1 MRHLA
6 KVSFFVILA
15 LTLCGVLPAAAKEE
29 YFTEAELD
37 LIRDAQELKLRV
49 PVYFTIAGRRLIF
62 LGIMEKSE
70 KEKEKERK
78 EREKREK
85 ELKKGAKA
93 DQLPPVDDL
102 AYLDQF
108 TPDELLHGYMQAL
121 DEVMSNIDDYY
132 SRKLDV
138 RDSVED
144 LEKFT
149 RETIPLLQKFKPRNA
164 TDRAALEAAIDKAKQ
179 SLADAT
185 DALKTEQKT
194 EKKRKP

>member
-6 KVSFFVILA
+6 KVSLCVILILSLGGA
-15 LTLCGVLPAAAKEE
+15 LPAAKKE
-29 YFTEAELD
+29 YFTDAELE
-37 LIRDAQELKLRV
+37 LIREAQELKLRI
-49 PVYFTIAGRRLIF
+49 PAYFKLAERRLIF
-62 LGIMEKSE
+62 LGVMEQSE
-70 KEKEKERK
+70 KEKERERK

-93 DQLPPVDDL
+93 NQLPPVDDL
-102 AYLDQF
+102 AYLDEF
-108 TPDELLHGYMQAL
+108 TPSELLHGYMQAL

-132 SRKLDV
+132 NRKLEV
-138 RDSVED
+138 RDSLED

-164 TDRAALEAAIDKAKQ
+164 AESAALEAAVDKAKQ

-185 DALKTEQKT
+185 EALKTVPKT